1 MTASPLSAPQRRAE
15 ALPRRAHPPRRNRL
29 LLALALAFPAL
40 DAQAITLFW
49 DSNLIVSGT
58 GGAGTWAAKVA
69 NWAPTAA
76 GISLV
81 GASSNAVDWPNNR
94 DARAVF
100 AGRFGTVAISGS
112 VTANT
117 VDFRTDGY
125 GLTGG
130 TLFLTNDT
138 GSAGGSI
145 VVSAGVTATIT
156 SALDAPVAQGGRR
169 INLDGPGTLVMS
181 NPTRFTGALDV
192 RSGTLRPRERDSL
205 GGTFVDLSGPTS
217 TLDVGSL
224 SIVHVGGLSSSRA
237 LALGNAQLVITG
249 AGEFGSSSRLLG
261 TVTGSISSGVLVG
274 GERPV
279 GLTIGAQGPTRTTVN
294 VGYLHYDPGTSF
306 IRNAD
311 VTLTQTGS
319 TGFSGRSSLF
329 LEFSTSLTVDNGSIL
344 TLTGTPQLHND
355 AVLTVTGGSRLSVVR
370 SPAGDEA
377 SLRVGYAG
385 GTSRLNVSGLGTRV
399 ESADSLHLGFGDF
412 APNPGVGE
420 VTVGGGA
427 TLVAPILSFAAQA
440 SSLVVTDGG
449 TVVFNRFD
457 SRSGRDR
464 SGTIR
469 LDGGAFQIGGDPQSS
484 LATGASFFNGKLTG
498 AAGTFTKVGP
508 GDTVLTSSESD
519 FAGAVVIQGGQLLV
533 APGALK
539 NAVLTMAPGAVL
551 TAPGVTVDAPLQIG
565 AMSGRFDSAL
575 ANMTVRLGGGD
586 HTATWSGRFTSG
598 TVGVTRIGGAGIQI
612 IEGGTSTAPFTAPL
626 VSTTGGTFR
635 LSGGTFRLTNETLL
649 ILERVPLRADGATA
663 LIEITNGAQVTTGS
677 GVQIDN
683 GGSLRVAGIDT
694 RLTVDRSSGFGLALI
709 GWSGGGTMEVTDG
722 ASASGSDFILGNL
735 AEPNADSAIRVS
747 RGGHINV
754 DVLHF
759 LGAKAAL
766 AIDRGTV
773 TTRVLFVS
781 QPDAFAGIIS
791 LSDPIAASGVGALTA
806 PAALTVTRQTGIR
819 QAQTFTITDAASGP
833 GSIAFV
839 GTSFEQTLGGTL
851 TYTGR
856 TIIDG
861 AGAKLN
867 LVSPLA
873 SRELIARNGATMTF
887 VDVGSTSPWDAG
899 RANFRTDATST
910 IAFEGTRLEGGV
922 LRGTG
927 FQVNGPDVSTFDGT
941 TLGINSRLTATGD
954 VAWSNAVLQGR
965 LDTFAGVTFDNM
977 TISTS
982 GAVNLRASA
991 TLTDVENNGLLDLRS
1006 GASVTVI
1013 GNLASGGG
1021 SRIVIG
1027 PDAALRGD
1035 GISLNGALLTNNGTL
1050 AAPLTI
1056 NFFGMAKGA
1065 GAFGAVTVND
1075 GGTFAPGNSP
1085 GIANTG
1091 SVVFNAGGRYEVE
1104 VADAL
1109 GAPGTGF
1116 DLWDIDGTLAL
1127 DAGITANSQFV
1138 ISLVSLNASHAPGF
1152 ALNFDKRHSFAWT
1165 VLRADAVTGFD
1176 PDELRLDTG
1185 GFMNDHDGSFGL
1197 TLANVGGRA
1206 ELQII
1211 YQPVPEPATNAMLV
1225 GGLAALAVWR
1235 RRRRHG

>member
-1 MTASPLSAPQRRAE
+1 MTASHLSAPHRRAE
-15 ALPRRAHPPRRNRL
+15 ALRRRAAPRRNRL

-49 DSNLIVSGT
+49 DANLIVAGT
-58 GGAGTWAAKVA
+58 GGSGTWTAKSA

-76 GISLV
+76 GISLI
-81 GASSNAVDWPNNR
+81 GLGSNAVDWPNNR
-94 DARAVF
+94 DGRAVF
-100 AGRFGTVAISGS
+100 AGSFGTVTIAGTVI
-112 VTANT
+112 ANT
-117 VDFRTDGY
+117 VDFRTNGY

-130 TLFLTNDT
+130 TLFLTNDNGNT
-138 GSAGGSI
+138 GGSI
-145 VVSAGVTATIT
+145 VVSAGATATIAST
-156 SALDAPVAQGGRR
+156 LDAPVAQGGRR

-192 RSGTLRPRERDSL
+192 RSGTLRPREVDSL
-205 GGTFVDLSGPTS
+205 GGTFVDLSGATS
-217 TLDVGSL
+217 TLDMGAL
-224 SIVHVGGLSSSRA
+224 STVHVGGLSTSRA

-249 AGEFGSSSRLLG
+249 AGEFGGSSQWLG
-261 TVTGSISSGVLVG
+261 TVTGSINSGVFVG
-274 GERPV
+274 TERGV
-279 GLTIGAQGPTRTTVN
+279 TLRIGAQGPTRTTVN
-294 VGYLHYDPGTSF
+294 AGFLHYNAGDSF

-329 LEFSTSLTVDNGSIL
+329 LELGTSLTVDNGSIL

-370 SPAGDEA
+370 TPAGDEA
-377 SLRVGYAG
+377 SLRIGFAG
-385 GTSRLNVSGLGTRV
+385 GTSKLNVTGQGTRV
-399 ESADSLHLGFGDF
+399 ESADSLRLGFADF

-420 VTVGGGA
+420 VTVGAGA
-427 TLVAPILSFAAQA
+427 TLVAPILSFSAQA

-484 LATGASFFNGKLTG
+484 LATGGSFFNGRLTG

-551 TAPGVTVDAPLQIG
+551 TAPAATVDTPLQIG
-565 AMSGRFDSAL
+565 ALSGRFDSAL
-575 ANMTVRLGGGD
+575 ANVTVRLGGGD

-598 TVGVTRIGGAGIQI
+598 EVGVTRSGGTGVQI
-612 IEGGTSTAPFTAPL
+612 IEGGTSAAPFTAPL
-626 VSTTGGTFR
+626 LWTMGGTFR
-635 LSGGTFRLTNETLL
+635 LSGGAFRLNNVTTQDLA
-649 ILERVPLRADGATA
+649 RAPLRADGATA
-663 LIEITNGAQVTTGS
+663 LIDIADGAQVTTGA
-677 GVQIDN
+677 GVGIAN
-683 GGSLRVAGIDT
+683 GGSIRVAGIDT
-694 RLTVDRSSGFGLALI
+694 RLTVDGSIGFGVARV
-709 GWSGGGTMEVTDG
+709 GWTGGGTLEVTNG
-722 ASASGSDFILGNL
+722 ASVSAGNLFLGN
-735 AEPNADSAIRVS
+735 ADEPDAGSAIRVN
-747 RGGHINV
+747 RGGRIDA

-759 LGAKAAL
+759 ESTTAAL
-766 AIDRGTV
+766 TIDQGTV
-773 TTRVLFVS
+773 TTRSIFS
-781 QPDAFAGIIS
+781 RDPGTSAGIIS
-791 LSDPIAASGVGALTA
+791 LSDPIAAPGVATLTA
-806 PAALTVTRQTGIR
+806 PAALTVTRRVGIQQVR
-819 QAQTFTITDAASGP
+819 AVTITDAASGP

-839 GTSFEQTLGGTL
+839 GSNFEQTLGGTL

-856 TIIDG
+856 TIVDG

-867 LVSPLA
+867 LISPLA
-873 SRELIARNGATMTF
+873 SRELIARNGGTMTF
-887 VDVGSTSPWDAG
+887 AGVGAALPWDAG
-899 RANFRTDATST
+899 RTNFRTDATST

-941 TLGINSRLTATGD
+941 TLGINSRLAATGD

-965 LDTFAGVTFDNM
+965 LDTFAGVALDNM

-991 TLTDVENNGLLDLRS
+991 TLTDVENNGVLDLRS
-1006 GASVTVI
+1006 GAGVTVI

-1035 GISLNGALLTNNGTL
+1035 GISLNGALVTNNGIV

-1056 NFFGMAKGA
+1056 NFLGMAKGA
-1065 GAFGAVTVND
+1065 GTFGAVTVND

-1085 GIANTG
+1085 GIASTG
-1091 SVVFNAGGRYEVE
+1091 SVVFNEGGRYEVE

-1109 GAPGTGF
+1109 GTPGTGF

-1127 DAGITANSQFV
+1127 DAGLTANSQFV
-1138 ISLVSLNASHAPGF
+1138 ISLVSLNASHAPGL

-1185 GFMNDHDGSFGL
+1185 GFMNDHDGTFGL
-1197 TLANVGGRA
+1197 ALANVGGRA
-1206 ELQII
+1206 ELQIV

-1225 GGLAALAVWR
+1225 GGLAALAAWR
-1235 RRRRHG
+1235 RRRRQG